1 MKLINIYNQN
11 STSFQAKYINNANIL
26 KRTSKNVFE
35 SLDTS
40 FVEIEPM
47 NINDIKALDKI
58 GQYWVDSYAINIA
71 YKAKVTYQGKY
82 SANEYKIYAL
92 TKQSEKF
99 NILKAD
105 DILGLVEIT
114 PKGKGSIHINYLQ
127 KDPEQVYAI
136 EPDYNKIGSRILDS
150 LKNLYNTITLRPIPG
165 GVVKFYEKNEF
176 RPAKENPKVYKWT
189 KLQ

>member
-47 NINDIKALDKI
+47 NINDIKALDIVSK
-58 GQYWVDSYAINIA
+58 YWVDSYAINMA

-127 KDPEQVYAI
+127 KDPEQVYVI
-136 EPDYNKIGSRILDS
+136 DPDYNKIGSRILDS
-150 LKNLYNTITLRPIPG
+150 LKNLYNTITLRPILG

-176 RPAKENPKVYKWT
+176 LPTKENPKVYEWT
-189 KLQ
+189 KP

>member
-1 MKLINIYNQN
+1 MKLINTYNQN

-26 KRTSKNVFE
+26 KRTSKNVFK

-40 FVEIEPM
+40 FVEIDPM

-58 GQYWVDSYAINIA
+58 SQYWVDSYAVNMS
-71 YKAKVTYQGKY
+71 YVTKAMHEGSLST
-82 SANEYKIYAL
+82 NDFKIFAL
-92 TKQSEKF
+92 TKQLKDF
-99 NILKAD
+99 NNLKSS

-127 KDPEQVYAI
+127 TDPEQVYAI

-176 RPAKENPKVYKWT
+176 LPTKENPKVYKWT
-189 KLQ
+189 KY